1 MSATQE
7 QIAASNYPE
16 YFIHDV
22 AGQLQTRQAAATYDD
37 SYMGL
42 WGWGGG
48 GVWGGGWGGGGGWG
62 HVGMSEMGICMGT
75 WGQTDMR
82 WTRRHGDKG
91 TWGQMDMGTWGQT
104 DMGTWETS
112 EMGICMGTWGQTD
125 MGTCGDTRDGDL
137 YGDMGT
143 DGHEVGMERTNGHGD
158 RWT

>member
-48 GVWGGGWGGGGGWG
+48 GVWGGGWGGGGGL
-62 HVGMSEMGICMGT
+62 GT
-75 WGQTDMR
+75 R
-82 WTRRHGDKG
+82 GDV
-91 TWGQMDMGTWGQT
+91 
-104 DMGTWETS
+104 
-112 EMGICMGTWGQTD
+112 
-125 MGTCGDTRDGDL
+125 RDGDL

-143 DGHEVGMERTNGHGD
+143 DGHEVDMGTDGHGGTWGHGDKGTWGHGGRQRWRSVWGHGD
-158 RWT
+158 RRT